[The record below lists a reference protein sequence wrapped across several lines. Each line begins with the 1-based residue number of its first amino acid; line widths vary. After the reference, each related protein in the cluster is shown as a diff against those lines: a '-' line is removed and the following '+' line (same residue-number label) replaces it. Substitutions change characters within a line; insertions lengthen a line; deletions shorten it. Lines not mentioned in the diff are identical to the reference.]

1 MNVALKKG
9 IAVAAAIACLAGA
22 AFGQGRMKITLANY
36 QIEPTE
42 PNGESLKIY
51 GDKLGV
57 DFAPVNIDN
66 NRYHEILNIKLAAGE
81 IPDFFYLKQA
91 DTLGNYVKQG
101 VLAKIPMDL
110 AKKYAPN
117 MLKVLQ
123 DYAPGYLEMGVVKGA
138 QYGIPAVNATNVFHI
153 PLVYRSDWMKKVG
166 VTKVPETFAEFESLM
181 YKFARNDPDG
191 NGKNDTYGLSQD
203 GLNAIFGAFGQVPF
217 DHNSKGA
224 AGTDYWMVQKGKVV
238 NSMITPET
246 KATLIIMAKWYKDGI
261 IDPEFIAADPKATL
275 VLGPALKGPTGA
287 QGIKCYNM
295 LMNFYVIGK
304 QVEKDQAKMIKILQ
318 MMEENANPDYVAR
331 TEISSGA
338 VNKYWK
344 VLDLESESFINIPP
358 YDKDVGYSSRIG
370 GKLLNVVLPFPP
382 KAFREQWAYSMDYD
396 KLGITSA
403 IQVGLP
409 IAIKYKTDL
418 MKMRDEA
425 YIAIITGAKG
435 VDYFDEFAR
444 NYLAAG
450 GADAQKEANDYYEEM
465 TGN

>member
-1 MNVALKKG
+1 
-9 IAVAAAIACLAGA
+9 
-22 AFGQGRMKITLANY
+22 
-36 QIEPTE
+36 
-42 PNGESLKIY
+42 
-51 GDKLGV
+51 
-57 DFAPVNIDN
+57 VNIDN

-91 DTLGNYVKQG
+91 DTLNNYVKQG

-117 MLKVLQ
+117 LVKAIQ
-123 DYAPGYLEMGVVKGA
+123 ENAPGYLEMGVVKGA
-138 QYGIPAVNATNVFHI
+138 QYGLPAVNATNVFHI

-166 VTKVPETFAEFESLM
+166 VTKTPETLAEFESLM

-224 AGTDYWMVQKGKVV
+224 AGTDYWMVKSGKVV
-238 NSMITPET
+238 NSMITAEA
-246 KATLIIMAKWYKDGI
+246 KSALAIMAKWYKDGI
-261 IDPEFIAADPKATL
+261 IDPEFITGENQGGYWAISHAFIKGRVGFTTRGNYYHWAMPGVYMDVGSDGKKTPCLPGAVAKEFIAVDPKATL

-287 QGIKCYNM
+287 QGIKSYNM

-318 MMEENANPDYVAR
+318 MMEESADPDFIKR
-331 TEISSGA
+331 TEVSNGA
-338 VNKYWK
+338 MDKYWK
-344 VLDLESESFINIPP
+344 LVDLESESFVNVPP

-382 KAFREQWAYSMDYD
+382 KAYREQWAYSMAYE
-396 KLGITSA
+396 KGGITSA

-409 IAIKYKTDL
+409 VAIKYKTDL

-425 YIAIITGAKG
+425 YIAIISGAKS
-435 VDYFDEFAR
+435 VDYFDEFVK
-444 NYLAAG
+444 NYLASG